1 MGTCLWFVEPK
12 DDVTNEF
19 IAKLL
24 PEERFHREIHCKDG
38 KKRPGWE
45 CGFDFVTMLGR
56 VKNIQLKYG
65 VFRKLLPGGAIGPF
79 NPRLFSKKRKL
90 AKKICA
96 ELAKKYSSRASDR
109 S

>member
-1 MGTCLWFVEPK
+1 MGTCLWYVEPK

-19 IAKLL
+19 IARLL
-24 PEERFHREIHCKDG
+24 PEERLQKDIRCKDG
-38 KKRPGWE
+38 KRRTLWE

-56 VKNIQLKYG
+56 AKNTQLKYS

-79 NPRLFSKKRKL
+79 NPKLFSKKRKL

-96 ELAKKYSSRASDR
+96 ELAEKYS
-109 S
+109 